1 MRVLSLTLIFL
12 GLMAVSC
19 MKINNSCSY
28 KESTVV
34 ADTAQVNYIQR
45 YFSTNNITNMQLHPC
60 GAFYK
65 INNAGT
71 GGLNTILCSRVYFNY
86 AVYKMGYSI
95 AFDSHS
101 STQGISFLLGE
112 LIAGVQKLAPLI
124 QPGGSITMYIPP
136 SLAYGSQVLKDQ
148 NGNVILPANSY
159 LRFEM
164 SLIAVQ

>member
-1 MRVLSLTLIFL
+1 MKYLVLPFL
-12 GLMAVSC
+12 FIALLACSC
-19 MKINNSCSY
+19 MKIKNTCSY

-34 ADTAQVNYIQR
+34 ADTSHVKHILQ
-45 YFSTNNITNMQLHPC
+45 YFTANNITNMQQHPS

-65 INNAGT
+65 INSPGS
-71 GGLNTILCSRVYFNY
+71 GVSPSLCKNISFNY
-86 AVYKMGYSI
+86 AVYKMDYSI

-101 STQGISFLLGE
+101 SSQGISFLLGD
-112 LIAGVQKLAPLI
+112 LIVGVQKLAPLI

-148 NGNVILPANSY
+148 SGNVLLPANSY